1 MAGNNSLQERLRA
14 GIEAVKRGD
23 KANAQRLLRQVID
36 SDPKNEV
43 AWMWLASALD
53 NLQERKQALDQVLK
67 INPRNDRA
75 KDALG
80 KINEI
85 LGVGSPR
92 RAAAQSRP
100 ARQVGESGNFAL
112 IAVGALIAILILGV
126 FIFNIV
132 GRQAQPQTPSPVTQ
146 QALLVSDTPAA
157 TIDPA
162 RYTAT
167 PFYGVIVTPKNLPTL
182 PPSFTPTFTPTVATS
197 TPSPTPYPL
206 AEFSVLYTS
215 RESGE
220 TQGALYRMNGEGV
233 GDLQVGP
240 ATAGFSDVV
249 YSPDQRLIAFV
260 RIVDY
265 QKDGEQVT
273 TPELFI
279 APADNLGSA
288 RQVTEI
294 GSESLSHPSWSPDSA
309 KLVFS
314 TNVDGDDDLFVVAED
329 GSNLRP
335 ITSNDFADRDP
346 VWSPDGSTIVY
357 ASEQANTPGSG
368 LTELFSMTPDGTNIT
383 QLTDAEGS
391 SYSPSWSPDGRLVVF
406 ASDRGG
412 DGDIFTMEASG
423 QALLRITVS
432 DGDAEDRAPVFTPN
446 GQAIVF
452 ASNRGS
458 ESFQFYISDLRG
470 TSITRLNDPGRDV
483 QSLTFKPE
491 PLLLAPPR

>member
-23 KANAQRLLRQVID
+23 KTNAQRLLRQVID

-53 NLQERKQALDQVLK
+53 NLQERKQALEQVLK
-67 INPRNDRA
+67 INPRNERA
-75 KDALG
+75 RDALG

-85 LGVGSPR
+85 LGVGSSR
-92 RAAAQSRP
+92 RATAQGRP
-100 ARQVGESGNFAL
+100 ARQSGDSGNLAF
-112 IAVGALIAILILGV
+112 IAVGALIALLILGV

-132 GRQAQPQTPSPVTQ
+132 GRQSQPQPPTPVTQ
-146 QALLVSDTPAA
+146 QALLVSDTPTA

-167 PFYGVIVTPKNLPTL
+167 PFYGVIVTPKDLPTL

-206 AEFSVLYTS
+206 SLFFVLYTS
-215 RESGE
+215 RASGE
-220 TQGALYRMNGEGV
+220 TQPALYEMNGEGT
-233 GDLQVGP
+233 GDQEIGP
-240 ATAGFSDVV
+240 ASEGFSDVV
-249 YSPDQRLIAFV
+249 YSPDRQSIAFV
-260 RIVDY
+260 RTVTY
-265 QKDGEQVT
+265 QKDGKDVT
-273 TPELFI
+273 APELFV
-279 APADNLGSA
+279 APAGNPGGA
-288 RQVTEI
+288 RQITEI
-294 GSESLSHPSWSPDSA
+294 GRESLSHPGWGPNGSE
-309 KLVFS
+309 LVFS
-314 TNVDGDDDLFVVAED
+314 ANVDGDDDLFIIAQD

-346 VWSPDGSTIVY
+346 AWSPDGSMIIY
-357 ASEQANTPGSG
+357 ASEQANTAGSG
-368 LTELFSMTPDGTNIT
+368 LTELFSITPDGTNIT

-412 DGDIFTMEASG
+412 DGDIFTMEPSG
-423 QALLRITVS
+423 QALIRITVS
-432 DGDAEDRAPVFTPN
+432 DGDAEDRTPVFTPN
-446 GQAIVF
+446 GKAIVF
-452 ASNRGS
+452 ASNRGDG
-458 ESFQFYISDLRG
+458 ETFQFYISDLTG
-470 TSITRLNDPGRDV
+470 ASITRLNDPGRDV

-491 PLLLAPPR
+491 PSLLTP